1 MQAIVVNSGI
11 ANSCTGEQGLRD
23 AQTMQQWA
31 AEKLHIK
38 KYVGVASTGVIG
50 EMMPM
55 NILENGFQNWL
66 STVMLMISQNQY

>member
-11 ANSCTGEQGLRD
+11 ANCTGEQGLRD

-38 KYVGVASTGVIG
+38 KNTSV
-50 EMMPM
+50 
-55 NILENGFQNWL
+55 
-66 STVMLMISQNQY
+66 